1 MVVFAVVVVGVFRL
15 AGAGAGVGVGAVVF
29 AGAVVVAGAV
39 AVVFAFK
46 LGACAIIFG
55 ITQNTGVK
63 YAQSFGGFGSFG
75 SFSRVRA
82 ILLSTSG

>member
-1 MVVFAVVVVGVFRL
+1 M
-15 AGAGAGVGVGAVVF
+15 
-29 AGAVVVAGAV
+29 VVVALS
-39 AVVFAFK
+39 VVEM
-46 LGACAIIFG
+46 GGRGVNSAIIFG

-82 ILLSTSG
+82 ILLSTER

>member
-1 MVVFAVVVVGVFRL
+1 MLAVVAAVVGGI
-15 AGAGAGVGVGAVVF
+15 AVGAVV
-29 AGAVVVAGAV
+29 AV
-39 AVVFAFK
+39 AVAGGVAFK

-63 YAQSFGGFGSFG
+63 YAQSFGSFGSFG